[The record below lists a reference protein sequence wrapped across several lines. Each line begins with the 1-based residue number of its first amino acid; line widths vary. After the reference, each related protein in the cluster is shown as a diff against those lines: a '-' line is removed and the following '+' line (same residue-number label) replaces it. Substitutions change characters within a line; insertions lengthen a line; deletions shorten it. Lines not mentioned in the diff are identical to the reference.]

1 MKSEEEKMIITK
13 VTDKYLIAVKNGDRA
28 KEDILK
34 KIIKKAEK
42 LLVDRNIK
50 VTNARESAI
59 VKEVALEE
67 LATIE
72 KKANGC
78 SNDEKNL
85 YENKLSIIRE
95 FVVAAS

>member
-1 MKSEEEKMIITK
+1 MIITE
-13 VTDKYLIAVKNGDRA
+13 VTDKYLIAVKNGDRV

-72 KKANGC
+72 KEAKDC

-95 FVVAAS
+95 FVVAIS